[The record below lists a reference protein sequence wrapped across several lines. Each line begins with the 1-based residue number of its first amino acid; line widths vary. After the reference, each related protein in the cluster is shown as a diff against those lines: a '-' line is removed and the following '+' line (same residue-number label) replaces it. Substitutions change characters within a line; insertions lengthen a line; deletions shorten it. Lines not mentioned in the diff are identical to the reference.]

1 MRIKELL
8 TKIQSVLPIIFQID
22 ERLERIETSI
32 TEQNELLTALLKS
45 YQLNRDMDIKL
56 LQPTTPTRKRAK

>member
-1 MRIKELL
+1 MKIKELL

-32 TEQNELLTALLKS
+32 SEQNELLTSLLKS

-56 LQPTTPTRKRAK
+56 LNPTPTRRKAK